1 MFYWVWL
8 VIILWTYCNN
18 CYACVVKY
26 MVVISLDLPS
36 CGVCLFDPRSGD
48 CIGTLPDSSVW
59 SVFESML
66 PLWWWPVHLN
76 RDNSG
81 GSATCSLPR
90 SAGMAPARLLLVRLR
105 MWRKERLPMW
115 EVSSPWRGTSGND
128 RAVTCYRRRLHE
140 TPIHWQKDTLV
151 VQLLA
156 RMPRGSVSCALK
168 ANSTGRSVWLPL
180 YLVALGLGDEAKAPG
195 NSTGTKMAKDA
206 RANW

>member
-1 MFYWVWL
+1 
-8 VIILWTYCNN
+8 
-18 CYACVVKY
+18 
-26 MVVISLDLPS
+26 
-36 CGVCLFDPRSGD
+36 
-48 CIGTLPDSSVW
+48 
-59 SVFESML
+59 
-66 PLWWWPVHLN
+66 
-76 RDNSG
+76 
-81 GSATCSLPR
+81 
-90 SAGMAPARLLLVRLR
+90 
-105 MWRKERLPMW
+105 
-115 EVSSPWRGTSGND
+115 VSSPWRGTSGND

-168 ANSTGRSVWLPL
+168 ANSTVRSVWLPL